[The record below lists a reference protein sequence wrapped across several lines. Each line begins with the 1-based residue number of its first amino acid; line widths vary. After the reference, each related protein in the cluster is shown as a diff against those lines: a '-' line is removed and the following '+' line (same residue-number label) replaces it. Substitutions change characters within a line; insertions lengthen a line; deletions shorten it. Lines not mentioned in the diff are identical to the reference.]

1 MDKLEPILKH
11 HFWILLVPLL
21 SMNLWGYFSAN
32 SALSAATSARQTALD
47 GVKSGIP
54 TGQNDPNEQYA
65 TELKVQN
72 DGLEKFV
79 KEELQQL
86 WLRQQARMTWPQAVA
101 ADIPKGYRSDV
112 ADNLVRFAYQNV
124 YFQDVIKPLHESVEP
139 MVLNTKDL
147 TYTPKID
154 FPPHLIPQMKVGN
167 FTITSTQMWDAQED
181 VWVTQLILDAIRQMN
196 KDADS
201 TSSAVIRRVISYRL
215 LGGDGTPVAKGGGA
229 AESSGDGSEMMM
241 MMPSMEGSTGGSGGG
256 ALGGASKVQT
266 SVKFNPAEEFGT
278 GGEPSAGGNGMG
290 GGQMMSSMMMPSE
303 GEGTSGEGTGVAE
316 ILRYVKFDPA
326 STYEAAPFMERGF
339 YLSVI
344 INQNRLVDF
353 LVELSNS
360 DWPIKVVRFQI
371 GKNPYRTDEFK
382 SSGMVGGGGLAGSSG
397 PMSSMM
403 AQGFDTSSPMPFGPD
418 ETNTAMLENFTSS
431 GLSGGVGGGAGAN
444 TGYKVSDLDHPDLIQ
459 LDLAGLVTIFRD
471 PSAAVAPADGA
482 ATEETPAEGT
492 PPAEATAGDMPPAA
506 EGAAPAA
513 DGTTEPAP
521 AGEAAAGADP
531 NAAQPPAEPGAEA
544 APATTEPAGET
555 PATEPATTE
564 PATTEPATTEP
575 AATAEPPATT
585 EPATEP
591 PANP

>member
-47 GVKSGIP
+47 GVKSKIP

-65 TELKVQN
+65 EELKTQN
-72 DGLEKFV
+72 DALEKFV

-101 ADIPKGYRSDV
+101 ADIPKGYRSEV
-112 ADNLVRFAYQNV
+112 TDNLVRFAYQNV

-147 TYTPKID
+147 TYVPKVD
-154 FPPHLIPQMKVGN
+154 FPLHLIPQMKVGN

-201 TSSAVIRRVISYRL
+201 TSSAVIRRVVAYRL
-215 LGGDGTPVAKGGGA
+215 LGGDGTPVTSGGA
-229 AESSGDGSEMMM
+229 GAASGDASGM
-241 MMPSMEGSTGGSGGG
+241 MMPGDMEGSSGAASGGG
-256 ALGGASKVQT
+256 GGRSKVKT

-278 GGEPSAGGNGMG
+278 GGEALASGNGMSG
-290 GGQMMSSMMMPSE
+290 GEMMSSMMPAE
-303 GEGTSGEGTGVAE
+303 GEVADGSATGVAE
-316 ILRYVKFDPA
+316 VLRYVKFDPA

-353 LVELSNS
+353 LVALSNS
-360 DWPIKVVRFQI
+360 DWPIKVARFHI

-382 SSGMVGGGGLAGSSG
+382 SSGATGGGLASG
-397 PMSSMM
+397 GGMMGSMM
-403 AQGFDTSSPMPFGPD
+403 APGFDTSSPMPFGGSGDP
-418 ETNTAMLENFTSS
+418 NSSMLEDYSSS
-431 GLSGGVGGGAGAN
+431 GLPGGMGGGAGAGAN
-444 TGYKVSDLDHPDLIQ
+444 TGYKVTDLDHPDLIQ

-471 PSAAVAPADGA
+471 PAATADGA
-482 ATEETPAEGT
+482 TTEETPADGT
-492 PPAEATAGDMPPAA
+492 PPADAT
-506 EGAAPAA
+506 
-513 DGTTEPAP
+513 
-521 AGEAAAGADP
+521 AGEAAPPADGTAPANPEATVPMPAAEAGAAAPAGDAGATAP
-531 NAAQPPAEPGAEA
+531 AGDAAAAQPGP
-544 APATTEPAGET
+544 TEPAVESPST
-555 PATEPATTE
+555 AEPAATEPS
-564 PATTEPATTEP
+564 PAEPATTEP
-575 AATAEPPATT
+575 AAT
-585 EPATEP
+585 EPAKPDPAEP

>member
-47 GVKSGIP
+47 GVKSKIP

-65 TELKVQN
+65 EELKTQN
-72 DGLEKFV
+72 DALEKFV

-101 ADIPKGYRSDV
+101 ADIPKGYRSEV
-112 ADNLVRFAYQNV
+112 TDNLVRFAYQNV

-147 TYTPKID
+147 TYVPKVD
-154 FPPHLIPQMKVGN
+154 FPPNLIPQMKVGN

-201 TSSAVIRRVISYRL
+201 TSSAVIRRVIAYRL
-215 LGGDGTPVAKGGGA
+215 LGGDGTPVTGGA
-229 AESSGDGSEMMM
+229 AGATGDSSGMMS
-241 MMPSMEGSTGGSGGG
+241 MMPGDMEGSSGVPSGGG
-256 ALGGASKVQT
+256 GGRSSVKT

-278 GGEPSAGGNGMG
+278 GGEALTSGNGMSG
-290 GGQMMSSMMMPSE
+290 GPMMSSMMPTETEGGDGSATESSE
-303 GEGTSGEGTGVAE
+303 V
-316 ILRYVKFDPA
+316 LRYVKFDPT

-353 LVELSNS
+353 LVALSNS
-360 DWPIKVVRFQI
+360 DWPIKVARFHI

-382 SSGMVGGGGLAGSSG
+382 SSGTAGGSLASGGGM
-397 PMSSMM
+397 MSSMM
-403 AQGFDTSSPMPFGPD
+403 APGFDTSSPMPFGSGDP
-418 ETNTAMLENFTSS
+418 NSSMLEDYPSS
-431 GLSGGVGGGAGAN
+431 GLPGGMGGGAGAN
-444 TGYKVSDLDHPDLIQ
+444 TGYKVTDLDHPDLIQ

-471 PSAAVAPADGA
+471 PSAAAAADGATTEEAPADG
-482 ATEETPAEGT
+482 T
-492 PPAEATAGDMPPAA
+492 PPADATAGEATPP
-506 EGAAPAA
+506 A
-513 DGTTEPAP
+513 DGTAPATAEATVPMPADAAAATPASDTSTAQPGATEPAVESP
-521 AGEAAAGADP
+521 
-531 NAAQPPAEPGAEA
+531 
-544 APATTEPAGET
+544 TTSEPA
-555 PATEPATTE
+555 ATEPATTE
-564 PATTEPATTEP
+564 PAAAEPAKPDP
-575 AATAEPPATT
+575 A
-585 EPATEP
+585 EP

>member
-54 TGQNDPNEQYA
+54 GGQNDPNEQYTA
-65 TELKVQN
+65 ELKIQN

-101 ADIPKGYRSDV
+101 ADIPKGYRSEV

-147 TYTPKID
+147 TYVPKID

-215 LGGDGTPVAKGGGA
+215 LGGDGTPVASGGA
-229 AESSGDGSEMMM
+229 AGTGGDGSEVMG
-241 MMPSMEGSTGGSGGG
+241 MMPGMEGTSGGG
-256 ALGGASKVQT
+256 GGGGGGRSKVQT
-266 SVKFNPAEEFGT
+266 SVRFNPSEEFGI
-278 GGEPSAGGNGMG
+278 GGEAAAGGNGMG
-290 GGQMMSSMMMPSE
+290 GVQMMMPSE
-303 GEGTSGEGTGVAE
+303 GEGSSGEGTEATG

-326 STYEAAPFMERGF
+326 ATYEAAPFMERGF

-353 LVELSNS
+353 LVALSNS

-371 GKNPYRTDEFK
+371 GKNPYRSDEFK
-382 SSGMVGGGGLAGSSG
+382 SSGVIGGGLAGGNG
-397 PMSSMM
+397 PMGLMM
-403 AQGFDTSSPMPFGPD
+403 APGFDTTGPMPFGGD
-418 ETNTAMLENFTSS
+418 ELNGAMTENYTTGS
-431 GLSGGVGGGAGAN
+431 GLPGGIGGGAGAN
-444 TGYKVSDLDHPDLIQ
+444 TGYKVTDLDHPDLIQ

-471 PSAAVAPADGA
+471 PSAAAAADEA

-492 PPAEATAGDMPPAA
+492 PPADATAGETPPPA
-506 EGAAPAA
+506 EGAVPAV

-521 AGEAAAGADP
+521 AGDAAAGADP
-531 NAAQPPAEPGAEA
+531 NAAQPPAEPPAEA
-544 APATTEPAGET
+544 APASDGPAPAA
-555 PATEPATTE
+555 PATEPA
-564 PATTEPATTEP
+564 ASEPATTEP
-575 AATAEPPATT
+575 AAAAEPPTTT